1 MENVGKL
8 CCQLL
13 NEMEGT
19 PKRIYTS
26 FGPFGMQPLQET
38 HGKQKPIMTSIQ
50 LSLLAI

>member
-1 MENVGKL
+1 MWASYVANFQMKWKEK
-8 CCQLL
+8 
-13 NEMEGT
+13 

-38 HGKQKPIMTSIQ
+38 HGKQKPIMTYIQ